1 MTGLSLDLDPA
12 LEAFRRSGS
21 VIALPEDLADRFG
34 VDPERICLH
43 LEDIEAG
50 PSRLAAVRR
59 LFAGSEDA
67 IAPGFAFARIPD
79 VSGLT
84 LCISDAEDPG
94 QPLGY
99 MSLALEAEW
108 DRARPEQKERPV
120 WVTLTLQAIFVTAD
134 RREEGWGRALA
145 AGGCALARDL
155 LDRAAQRA
163 RISLGEIRSEVTGRA
178 LAPESARLMR
188 KMEDALDA
196 MSLFGEKAS
205 EFPAAF

>member
-1 MTGLSLDLDPA
+1 MTGLSLDLDHA
-12 LEAFRRSGS
+12 LEVFRRSGS
-21 VIALPEDLADRFG
+21 VLSIPADLADRFR
-34 VDPERICLH
+34 VDPERVCLH
-43 LEDIEAG
+43 LEDMEAG

-59 LFAGSEDA
+59 LFPGSEDA
-67 IAPGFAFARIPD
+67 IAPGFAFARVPD
-79 VSGLT
+79 ASGLT

-108 DRARPEQKERPV
+108 DRAIPGQKERPV
-120 WVTLTLQAIFVTAD
+120 WATLTLQAIFVTAD

-145 AGGCALARDL
+145 AGGCALACDL

-178 LAPESARLMR
+178 LAPESARLML
-188 KMEDALDA
+188 KMEDALDGA
-196 MSLFGEKAS
+196 QVLQKYSDIAS
-205 EFPAAF
+205 SFA

>member
-1 MTGLSLDLDPA
+1 LILPS
-12 LEAFRRSGS
+12 EAFRRSGS
-21 VIALPEDLADRFG
+21 VLTVSEDLADRFG
-34 VDPERICLH
+34 IDPERVCLH
-43 LEDIEAG
+43 LEDMAAG
-50 PSRLAAVRR
+50 PSKLAAVRR

-67 IAPGFAFARIPD
+67 IPPGFAFARIPD
-79 VSGLT
+79 ASGIT
-84 LCISDAEDPG
+84 ICISDAEDPG

-99 MSLALEAEW
+99 MSMALEAEW
-108 DRARPEQKERPV
+108 DRAIPWQKDRPV

-188 KMEDALDA
+188 KIEDALDA
-196 MSLFGEKAS
+196 GYQVGERAL
-205 EFPAAF
+205 EVQAAF